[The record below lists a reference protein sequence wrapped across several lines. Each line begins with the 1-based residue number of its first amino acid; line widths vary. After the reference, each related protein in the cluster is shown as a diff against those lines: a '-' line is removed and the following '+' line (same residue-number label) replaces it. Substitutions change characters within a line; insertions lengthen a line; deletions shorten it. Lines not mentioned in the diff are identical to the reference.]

1 MLHPTPDTSSSTR
14 RENSAGFEEMLQLG
28 QALVEQFERF
38 EEDICGAWMAHH
50 LARLIVEARQA
61 PPSERDLAEERCR
74 HAILEIWR
82 YRRPLNSPR
91 PLASADQTLEAI
103 RALQHQEGPWYFN
116 YISQEEIGRAHV

>member
-1 MLHPTPDTSSSTR
+1 
-14 RENSAGFEEMLQLG
+14 
-28 QALVEQFERF
+28 
-38 EEDICGAWMAHH
+38 MAHH
-50 LARLIVEARQA
+50 RARLIVEARQA

-82 YRRPLNSPR
+82 YRRTLNSPR

-116 YISQEEIGRAHV
+116 YISQEAGSEPDKAIELARTVDSGARAILRYLFALSFASQEQDDQPWRSEEHT